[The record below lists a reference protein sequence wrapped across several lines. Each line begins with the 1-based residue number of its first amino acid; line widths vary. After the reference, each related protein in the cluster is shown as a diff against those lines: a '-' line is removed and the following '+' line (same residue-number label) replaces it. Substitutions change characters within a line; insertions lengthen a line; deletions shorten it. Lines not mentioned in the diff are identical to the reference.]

1 MSMSMVVWT
10 NCNERIVNMSISR
23 LFAIIKKE
31 FIQIKRDKPSLVIS
45 IIMPLFMLFLFGYAI
60 STEVDHIPM
69 AVFDQSKT
77 QESRG
82 FIDAYKNSLYFNP
95 EYYVNTIDE
104 LNILLDTGKVKAG
117 LIIPPDFSQYKNKM
131 TNVLLKIDGS
141 DPTTAR
147 TALSSGIMV
156 VQYFSNKNTEEE
168 LSKKGMHIPDIGIDL
183 STKVEYNPDLN
194 TLTFTIPGLLGLVMQ
209 NITIILTAF
218 ALVREKE
225 KGTMEQ
231 LIVTPIKSVELM
243 IGKLIPYILIGY
255 TDFLMVLALS
265 IYWFRVPVSGS
276 IFLLLLLGFDFIIC
290 ALAIGMLISTA
301 AKTQTQ
307 AMQGAFMVLLPTII
321 LSGFIFPR
329 EQMPYVIRAISDI
342 IPLTYFLDILRGIII
357 KGVNAN
363 LLLNQ
368 IIIMT
373 SMGFALLLIAVL
385 RFRKRLD

>member
-10 NCNERIVNMSISR
+10 NCNERIVDMSISR

-45 IIMPLFMLFLFGYAI
+45 IIMPLAMLFLFGYAV

-104 LNILLDTGKVKAG
+104 LNNLLDTGKVKAG

-131 TNVLLKIDGS
+131 TNALLKIDGS

-156 VQYFSNKNTEEE
+156 AQYFSNKNIEEE

-194 TLTFTIPGLLGLVMQ
+194 TLIFTIPGLLGLVMQ

-329 EQMPYVIRAISDI
+329 EQMPSVIRAISDI

>member
-1 MSMSMVVWT
+1 MNMAVWT
-10 NCNERIVNMSISR
+10 NCNERIVDMSISR

-45 IIMPLFMLFLFGYAI
+45 IIMPLAMLFLFGYAV

-77 QESRG
+77 QESRD
-82 FIDAYKNSLYFNP
+82 FINAYKNSLYFNP
-95 EYYVNTIDE
+95 DYYVNNLDE
-104 LNILLDTGKVKAG
+104 LNNLLDTGKVKAG
-117 LIIPPDFSQYKNKM
+117 LIIPPDFSQYKNKI

-156 VQYFSNKNTEEE
+156 AQYFSNKNTEEE
-168 LSKKGMHIPDIGIDL
+168 LSKKGMHIPNIGIDL

-307 AMQGAFMVLLPTII
+307 AMQGAFMALLPTII

-329 EQMPYVIRAISDI
+329 EQMPSVIRAISDV

-363 LLLNQ
+363 ILLSQ
-368 IIIMT
+368 IIVMT

>member
-1 MSMSMVVWT
+1 
-10 NCNERIVNMSISR
+10 MSISR

-45 IIMPLFMLFLFGYAI
+45 IIMPLAMLFLFGYAV

-77 QESRG
+77 QESRD
-82 FIDAYKNSLYFNP
+82 FINAYKNSLYFNP
-95 EYYVNTIDE
+95 DYYVNNLDE
-104 LNILLDTGKVKAG
+104 LNNLLDTRKVKAG

-156 VQYFSNKNTEEE
+156 AQYFSNKNTEEE
-168 LSKKGMHIPDIGIDL
+168 LSKKGMHIPNIGIDL

-307 AMQGAFMVLLPTII
+307 AMQGAFMALLPTII

-329 EQMPYVIRAISDI
+329 EQMPSVIRAISDV

-363 LLLNQ
+363 ILLSQ
-368 IIIMT
+368 IIVMT

>member
-1 MSMSMVVWT
+1 
-10 NCNERIVNMSISR
+10 MSISR

-45 IIMPLFMLFLFGYAI
+45 IVMPLAMLFLFGYAV

-77 QESRG
+77 QESRD
-82 FIDAYKNSLYFNP
+82 FINAYRNSLYFNP
-95 EYYVNTIDE
+95 EYYVDNIDE
-104 LNILLDTGKVKAG
+104 LNNLIDTGKVKAG

-156 VQYFSNKNTEEE
+156 AQYFSNKNTEEE
-168 LSKKGMHIPDIGIDL
+168 LSKKGMHIPNIGIDL

-243 IGKLIPYILIGY
+243 IGKLTPYILIGY

-265 IYWFRVPVSGS
+265 IYWFRVPVNGS

-329 EQMPYVIRAISDI
+329 EQMPSVIRAISDV

-357 KGVNAN
+357 KGISAN
-363 LLLNQ
+363 ILLNQ

>member
-1 MSMSMVVWT
+1 
-10 NCNERIVNMSISR
+10 MSISR

-45 IIMPLFMLFLFGYAI
+45 IVMPLAMLFLFGYAV

-77 QESRG
+77 QESRD
-82 FIDAYKNSLYFNP
+82 FINAYRNSLYFNP
-95 EYYVNTIDE
+95 EYYVDNIDE
-104 LNILLDTGKVKAG
+104 LNNLIDTGKVKAG

-156 VQYFSNKNTEEE
+156 AQYFSNKNTEEE
-168 LSKKGMHIPDIGIDL
+168 LSKKGMHIPNIGIDL

-265 IYWFRVPVSGS
+265 IYWFRVPVNGS

-329 EQMPYVIRAISDI
+329 EQMPSVIRAISDI

-357 KGVNAN
+357 KGISAN
-363 LLLNQ
+363 ILLNQ

>member
-1 MSMSMVVWT
+1 MSMVVWT

>member
-1 MSMSMVVWT
+1 
-10 NCNERIVNMSISR
+10 MSISR

>member
-1 MSMSMVVWT
+1 MSMAVWT
-10 NCNERIVNMSISR
+10 NCNERIVDMSISR

-45 IIMPLFMLFLFGYAI
+45 IVMPLAMLFLFGYAV

-77 QESRG
+77 QESRD
-82 FIDAYKNSLYFNP
+82 FINAYRNSLYFNP
-95 EYYVNTIDE
+95 EYYVDNIDE
-104 LNILLDTGKVKAG
+104 LNNLIDTGKVKAG

-156 VQYFSNKNTEEE
+156 AQYFSNKNTEEE
-168 LSKKGMHIPDIGIDL
+168 LSKKGMHIPNIGIDL

-265 IYWFRVPVSGS
+265 IYWFRVPVNGS

-329 EQMPYVIRAISDI
+329 EQMPSVIRAISDV

-357 KGVNAN
+357 KGISAN
-363 LLLNQ
+363 ILLNQ

>member
-1 MSMSMVVWT
+1 
-10 NCNERIVNMSISR
+10 
-23 LFAIIKKE
+23 
-31 FIQIKRDKPSLVIS
+31 
-45 IIMPLFMLFLFGYAI
+45 
-60 STEVDHIPM
+60 
-69 AVFDQSKT
+69 
-77 QESRG
+77 
-82 FIDAYKNSLYFNP
+82 
-95 EYYVNTIDE
+95 
-104 LNILLDTGKVKAG
+104 
-117 LIIPPDFSQYKNKM
+117 M
-131 TNVLLKIDGS
+131 TNALLKIDGS

-156 VQYFSNKNTEEE
+156 AQYFSNKNIEEE

-183 STKVEYNPDLN
+183 STKVEYNPDLS
-194 TLTFTIPGLLGLVMQ
+194 TLIFTIPGLLGLVMQ

-329 EQMPYVIRAISDI
+329 EQMPSVIRAISDV

-363 LLLNQ
+363 ILLSQ
-368 IIIMT
+368 IIVMT

>member
-1 MSMSMVVWT
+1 MNMAVCT
-10 NCNERIVNMSISR
+10 NCNERIVDMSISR

-45 IIMPLFMLFLFGYAI
+45 IIMPLAMLFLFGYAV

-77 QESRG
+77 QESRD
-82 FIDAYKNSLYFNP
+82 FINAYKNSLYFNP
-95 EYYVNTIDE
+95 DYYVNNLDE
-104 LNILLDTGKVKAG
+104 LNNLLDTRKVKAG

-156 VQYFSNKNTEEE
+156 AQYFSNKNTEEE
-168 LSKKGMHIPDIGIDL
+168 LSKKGMHIPNIGIDL

-307 AMQGAFMVLLPTII
+307 AMQGAFMALLPTII

-329 EQMPYVIRAISDI
+329 EQMPSVIRAISDV

-363 LLLNQ
+363 ILLSQ
-368 IIIMT
+368 IIVMT

>member
-1 MSMSMVVWT
+1 MSMAVWT
-10 NCNERIVNMSISR
+10 NCNERIVDMSISR

-45 IIMPLFMLFLFGYAI
+45 IVMPLAMLFLFGYAV

-77 QESRG
+77 QESRD
-82 FIDAYKNSLYFNP
+82 FINAYRNSLYFNP
-95 EYYVNTIDE
+95 EYYVDNIDE
-104 LNILLDTGKVKAG
+104 LNNLIDTGKVKAG

-156 VQYFSNKNTEEE
+156 AQYFSNKNTEEE
-168 LSKKGMHIPDIGIDL
+168 LSKKGMHIPNIGIDL

-265 IYWFRVPVSGS
+265 IYWFRVPVNGS

-329 EQMPYVIRAISDI
+329 EQMPSVIRAISDV

-357 KGVNAN
+357 KGISAN
-363 LLLNQ
+363 ILLNQ

-385 RFRKRLD
+385 GFRKRLD

>member
-1 MSMSMVVWT
+1 
-10 NCNERIVNMSISR
+10 MSISR

-77 QESRG
+77 QESRD
-82 FIDAYKNSLYFNP
+82 FINAYKNSLYFNP
-95 EYYVNTIDE
+95 DYYVDNIDE
-104 LNILLDTGKVKAG
+104 LNNLLDTGKVKAG

-156 VQYFSNKNTEEE
+156 AQYFSNKNTEEE
-168 LSKKGMHIPDIGIDL
+168 LSKKGMHIPNIGIDL

-307 AMQGAFMVLLPTII
+307 AMQGAFMALLPTII

-329 EQMPYVIRAISDI
+329 EQMPSVIRAISDV

-363 LLLNQ
+363 ILLSQ
-368 IIIMT
+368 IIVMT

>member
-1 MSMSMVVWT
+1 MSMAVWT
-10 NCNERIVNMSISR
+10 NCNERIVDMSISR

-45 IIMPLFMLFLFGYAI
+45 IVMPLAMLFLFGYAV

-77 QESRG
+77 QESRD
-82 FIDAYKNSLYFNP
+82 FINAYRNSLYFNP
-95 EYYVNTIDE
+95 EYYVDNIDE
-104 LNILLDTGKVKAG
+104 LNNLIDTGKVKAG

-156 VQYFSNKNTEEE
+156 AQYFSNKNTEEE
-168 LSKKGMHIPDIGIDL
+168 LSKKGMHIPNIGIDL

-265 IYWFRVPVSGS
+265 IYWFRVPVNGS

-329 EQMPYVIRAISDI
+329 EQMPSVIRAISDI

-357 KGVNAN
+357 KGISAN
-363 LLLNQ
+363 ILLNQ

>member
-1 MSMSMVVWT
+1 
-10 NCNERIVNMSISR
+10 MSISR

-31 FIQIKRDKPSLVIS
+31 FIQIKRVKPSLVIS
-45 IIMPLFMLFLFGYAI
+45 IIMPLAMLFLFGYAV

-131 TNVLLKIDGS
+131 TNALLKIDGS

-156 VQYFSNKNTEEE
+156 AQYFSNKNTEEE
-168 LSKKGMHIPDIGIDL
+168 LSKKGMHIPNIGIDL
-183 STKVEYNPDLN
+183 STKVEYNPDLS
-194 TLTFTIPGLLGLVMQ
+194 TLIFTIPGLLGLVMQ

-307 AMQGAFMVLLPTII
+307 AMQGAFMALLPTII

-329 EQMPYVIRAISDI
+329 EQMPSVIRAISDV

-363 LLLNQ
+363 ILLSQ
-368 IIIMT
+368 IIVMT

>member
-1 MSMSMVVWT
+1 MAVWT

-45 IIMPLFMLFLFGYAI
+45 IVMPLAMLFLFGYAV

-69 AVFDQSKT
+69 AVFDQNKT
-77 QESRG
+77 QESRD
-82 FIDAYKNSLYFNP
+82 FINAYRNSLYFNP
-95 EYYVNTIDE
+95 DYYVDNIDE
-104 LNILLDTGKVKAG
+104 LNNLIDAGKVKAG
-117 LIIPPDFSQYKNKM
+117 LIIPPDFSQYKDKM

-156 VQYFSNKNTEEE
+156 AQYFSNKNTEKE
-168 LSKKGMHIPDIGIDL
+168 LAKKGMHIPNIGIDL

-255 TDFLMVLALS
+255 IDFLMVLALS
-265 IYWFRVPVSGS
+265 IYWFRVPVNGS
-276 IFLLLLLGFDFIIC
+276 ISLLLLLGFDFIIC

-329 EQMPYVIRAISDI
+329 EQMPSVIRAISDV

-357 KGVNAN
+357 KGVSAN
-363 LLLNQ
+363 ILLNQ

>member
-10 NCNERIVNMSISR
+10 NCNERIVDMSISR

-45 IIMPLFMLFLFGYAI
+45 IVMPLAMLFLFGYAV

-77 QESRG
+77 QESRD
-82 FIDAYKNSLYFNP
+82 FINAYKNSLYFNP

-156 VQYFSNKNTEEE
+156 AQYFSNKNTEEE

>member
-1 MSMSMVVWT
+1 
-10 NCNERIVNMSISR
+10 MSISR

-45 IIMPLFMLFLFGYAI
+45 IVMPLAMLFLFGYAV

-77 QESRG
+77 QESRD
-82 FIDAYKNSLYFNP
+82 FINAYRNSLYFNP
-95 EYYVNTIDE
+95 EYYVDNIDE
-104 LNILLDTGKVKAG
+104 LNNLIDTGKVKAG

-156 VQYFSNKNTEEE
+156 AQYFSNKNTEEE
-168 LSKKGMHIPDIGIDL
+168 LSKKGMHIPNIGIDL

-265 IYWFRVPVSGS
+265 IYWFRVPVNGS

-329 EQMPYVIRAISDI
+329 EQMPSVIRAISDV

-357 KGVNAN
+357 KGISAN
-363 LLLNQ
+363 ILLNQ

>member
-1 MSMSMVVWT
+1 
-10 NCNERIVNMSISR
+10 MSISR

-31 FIQIKRDKPSLVIS
+31 FTQIKRDKPSLVIS
-45 IIMPLFMLFLFGYAI
+45 IVMPLAMLFLFGYAV

-77 QESRG
+77 QESRD
-82 FIDAYKNSLYFNP
+82 FINAYRNSLYFNP
-95 EYYVNTIDE
+95 DYYVDNIDE
-104 LNILLDTGKVKAG
+104 LNNLLDTGIVKAG

-156 VQYFSNKNTEEE
+156 SQHFSNKNTEEE
-168 LSKKGMHIPDIGIDL
+168 LSKKGMHIPNIGIDL

-265 IYWFRVPVSGS
+265 IYWFCVPVNGS

-329 EQMPYVIRAISDI
+329 EQMPSVIRAISDV

-368 IIIMT
+368 IIVMT

>member
-1 MSMSMVVWT
+1 MSMAVWT
-10 NCNERIVNMSISR
+10 NCNERIVDMSISR

-45 IIMPLFMLFLFGYAI
+45 IVMPLAMLFLFGYAV

-77 QESRG
+77 QESRD
-82 FIDAYKNSLYFNP
+82 FINAYRNSLYFNP
-95 EYYVNTIDE
+95 EYYVDNIDE
-104 LNILLDTGKVKAG
+104 LNNLIDTGKVKAG

-156 VQYFSNKNTEEE
+156 AQYFSNKNTEEE
-168 LSKKGMHIPDIGIDL
+168 LSKKGMHIPNIGIDL

-243 IGKLIPYILIGY
+243 IGKLTPYILIGY

-265 IYWFRVPVSGS
+265 IYWFRVPVNGS

-329 EQMPYVIRAISDI
+329 EQMPSVIRAISDV

-357 KGVNAN
+357 KGISAN
-363 LLLNQ
+363 ILLNQ

>member
-1 MSMSMVVWT
+1 
-10 NCNERIVNMSISR
+10 MSISR

-45 IIMPLFMLFLFGYAI
+45 IVMPLAMLFLFGYAV

-77 QESRG
+77 QESRD
-82 FIDAYKNSLYFNP
+82 FINAYKNSLYFNP

-156 VQYFSNKNTEEE
+156 AQYFSNKNTEEE